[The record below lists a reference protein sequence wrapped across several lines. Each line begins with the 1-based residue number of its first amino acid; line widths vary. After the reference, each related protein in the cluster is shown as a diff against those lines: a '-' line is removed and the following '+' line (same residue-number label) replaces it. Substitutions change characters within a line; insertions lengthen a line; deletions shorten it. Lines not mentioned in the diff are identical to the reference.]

1 MPLTLTRA
9 AVRPTGSAFAIGPH
23 RSAADAPEPSL
34 AKFSDASGTRA
45 PSAMVEPLPFTEPLR
60 QAEKTADT
68 RNKPLVVVGGGV
80 SGVWAAITLRELGYT
95 NVTILEKERRVG
107 GKAASFAYAGQSY
120 PLGAV
125 GTPLALETASF
136 SDAYGKGALRAARS
150 LLGRAGR
157 RLRVLNANNLVVGD
171 SWPRPFPKAELTAQ
185 APVADW
191 KSAFGAKGAPER
203 FYPHR
208 LDFATGR
215 SADLAA
221 RPLAKIVPRWG
232 QPSTSWPL
240 VYVSAH
246 GYGVA
251 AASDAPPYYYW
262 QRFAQKSTNA
272 GAAGPLGAAFP
283 GHNPLGPRGPAL
295 RGWDSSSL
303 FDERLAAAGVQVRTG
318 ARVSRIERGADRVTV
333 TTDDGGV
340 AEYDKLVLAA
350 DLAGSLQYLDASADE
365 RDLFGAIRHLPYWT
379 VTAFVSLPWLATHR
393 VYYLADH
400 QGGAAPSGADAGRT
414 TAGCP
419 TILMKPNKLSNLTI
433 SWAYGGAGVGAP
445 QIEACLRE
453 TVVRMGGTFGGIH
466 FLKEWADYFPH
477 VDGSQLRANYHKKLD
492 AMQGK
497 RRTVMVGEVFNLPLV
512 SECVDWARYVVRRE
526 FPRVAEASA

>member
-1 MPLTLTRA
+1 M
-9 AVRPTGSAFAIGPH
+9 
-23 RSAADAPEPSL
+23 
-34 AKFSDASGTRA
+34 
-45 PSAMVEPLPFTEPLR
+45 
-60 QAEKTADT
+60 
-68 RNKPLVVVGGGV
+68 

-157 RLRVLNANNLVVGD
+157 RLRVLNANNLVVGS

-303 FDERLAAAGVQVRTG
+303 FDERLAAAGVQVRTN

-414 TAGCP
+414 TALLCSALAAAISSHSWSSARPVGC
-419 TILMKPNKLSNLTI
+419 
-433 SWAYGGAGVGAP
+433 
-445 QIEACLRE
+445 
-453 TVVRMGGTFGGIH
+453 FGGRH
-466 FLKEWADYFPH
+466 AP
-477 VDGSQLRANYHKKLD
+477 GRAAASLAAPTSTPLASSSVSIRLSSFVCSSCTALTLD
-492 AMQGK
+492 AC
-497 RRTVMVGEVFNLPLV
+497 RAHAIFSVGQAPNFELYRFLVFPWV
-512 SECVDWARYVVRRE
+512 S
-526 FPRVAEASA
+526 

>member
-1 MPLTLTRA
+1 M
-9 AVRPTGSAFAIGPH
+9 
-23 RSAADAPEPSL
+23 
-34 AKFSDASGTRA
+34 ASGQGR
-45 PSAMVEPLPFTEPLR
+45 F
-60 QAEKTADT
+60 
-68 RNKPLVVVGGGV
+68 
-80 SGVWAAITLRELGYT
+80 
-95 NVTILEKERRVG
+95 
-107 GKAASFAYAGQSY
+107 
-120 PLGAV
+120 
-125 GTPLALETASF
+125 
-136 SDAYGKGALRAARS
+136 
-150 LLGRAGR
+150 LGRAGR
-157 RLRVLNANNLVVGD
+157 RLRVLNANNLVVG
-171 SWPRPFPKAELTAQ
+171 SAWPRPFPKAELTAQ

-303 FDERLAAAGVQVRTG
+303 FDERLAAAGVQVRTN

-333 TTDDGGV
+333 TTDDGAV

-400 QGGAAPSGADAGRT
+400 QGGAVPSGADAGQT

-419 TILMKPNKLSNLTI
+419 TILMKPNPGSNLTI
-433 SWAYGGAGVGAP
+433 SPGRTAAPASARRRSKRASARPSCGWAAPSAGSISSRSGPTTSRTSTRRSSARTTTRSSTRCRGSGAP
-445 QIEACLRE
+445 
-453 TVVRMGGTFGGIH
+453 
-466 FLKEWADYFPH
+466 
-477 VDGSQLRANYHKKLD
+477 
-492 AMQGK
+492 
-497 RRTVMVGEVFNLPLV
+497 
-512 SECVDWARYVVRRE
+512 
-526 FPRVAEASA
+526 